1 MISDDICDIRSV
13 RKLGSRACFQ
23 TSNYTPR
30 ASIHF
35 KNCSLNNFFHQV
47 ALRTRGIALEGGTT
61 MPSSPIESSRT
72 MVLVTKATRCHR
84 PWISVVVEV
93 CWGSGWW
100 KGWKRGRE
108 EKLSLLAYIRF
119 VYRCC
124 SSKHMVRRRAP
135 SLRLKIY
142 IPSNTLTDRKSAS
155 SSTSIIDAS
164 LATNQTRESSSSF
177 STRGHIRTPR

>member
-23 TSNYTPR
+23 TSNYRPR

-35 KNCSLNNFFHQV
+35 KNCSLNNFFQQV
-47 ALRTRGIALEGGTT
+47 ALRTRGIALEGGTA